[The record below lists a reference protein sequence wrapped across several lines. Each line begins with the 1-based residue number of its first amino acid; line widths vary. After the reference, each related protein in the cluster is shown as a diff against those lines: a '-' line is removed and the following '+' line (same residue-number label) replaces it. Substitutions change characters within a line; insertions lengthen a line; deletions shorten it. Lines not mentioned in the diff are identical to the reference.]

1 MDASGCNRPVRFFFV
16 QLINY
21 CALIIPKGMIQMT
34 SVSDSV
40 ALGQLIRAERKR
52 QQLTQE
58 QLAGV
63 AGVGVRFVRE
73 LESGKESCR
82 VGLTLTVLQTLGLT
96 VSITSRGASS

>member
-1 MDASGCNRPVRFFFV
+1 
-16 QLINY
+16 
-21 CALIIPKGMIQMT
+21 MIHMPT
-34 SVSDSV
+34 ISDSV

-58 QLAGV
+58 QLSGV

-73 LESGKESCR
+73 LESGKENCR
-82 VGLTLTVLQTLGLT
+82 VGLALTVLQTLGLT

>member
-1 MDASGCNRPVRFFFV
+1 MA
-16 QLINY
+16 
-21 CALIIPKGMIQMT
+21 T
-34 SVSDSV
+34 VSDSL

-82 VGLTLTVLQTLGLT
+82 LGLALIVLQTLGLT
-96 VSITSRGASS
+96 VSITNRGASS

>member
-1 MDASGCNRPVRFFFV
+1 MDASGCDRPVRFFFV
-16 QLINY
+16 QLLNDYGSIV
-21 CALIIPKGMIQMT
+21 PKGMNDMATI
-34 SVSDSV
+34 SDSV

-82 VGLTLTVLQTLGLT
+82 VGLALTVMQTLGLT
-96 VSITSRGASS
+96 VSITSRGAST

>member
-1 MDASGCNRPVRFFFV
+1 ME
-16 QLINY
+16 I
-21 CALIIPKGMIQMT
+21 
-34 SVSDSV
+34 VSDSV

-82 VGLTLTVLQTLGLT
+82 VGLALTILRTLGLT

>member
-1 MDASGCNRPVRFFFV
+1 
-16 QLINY
+16 
-21 CALIIPKGMIQMT
+21 MT
-34 SVSDSV
+34 SVADGV

-58 QLAGV
+58 QL

-82 VGLTLTVLQTLGLT
+82 VGLTLTVIQTLGLT